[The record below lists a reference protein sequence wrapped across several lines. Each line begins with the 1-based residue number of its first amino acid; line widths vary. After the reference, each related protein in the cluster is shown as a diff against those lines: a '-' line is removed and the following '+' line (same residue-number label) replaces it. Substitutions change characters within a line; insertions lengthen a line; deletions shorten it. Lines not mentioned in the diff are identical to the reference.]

1 MSAVAT
7 LSNPAIGDSATGGTG
22 GGGNNVERRCE
33 NADCNV
39 IKLVSMVPK
48 RKITQFVTEPT
59 VMEKPMLINGFTTVF
74 QVEGSSAKLSD
85 LKNPN
90 PATSVQPKTIF
101 RIVPNTHAH
110 IVNYVVVDA
119 DGDSL
124 RKINEGDPATMRKL
138 LESQKVSAD
147 QMLKKLM
154 AGHGPSVPIICSNA
168 PTPVGVNTI
177 STATSPNVRAL
188 TNTSSATNT
197 PNAAQLNTSN
207 ITARLNSSTPGAI
220 TTANVGNSIS
230 TSATKSPAIQLP
242 LRMHPNLKITAVASR
257 DTIGQLVETNISTS
271 SVAQIP
277 SQQPLQ
283 IAAPVVPTLPLITP
297 VPLANLQSS
306 PVVPP
311 SVAVGVSTPVGGDK
325 NHIDK
330 MQAELAELR
339 RTVAML
345 AEAMPMNS
353 TAQNAVQQTSTP
365 QHQRTAI
372 ASKRQRLN

>member
-1 MSAVAT
+1 MSALAT
-7 LSNPAIGDSATGGTG
+7 LSNPSANDSANAGGGSSNTGGGG

-33 NADCNV
+33 NTDCNV

-74 QVEGSSAKLSD
+74 QVEGNSAKLSD

-90 PATSVQPKTIF
+90 PNTTVQAKTIF

-154 AGHGPSVPIICSNA
+154 AGHGPSIPINCGNA
-168 PTPVGVNTI
+168 PTPIGVNTI
-177 STATSPNVRAL
+177 NPASTVNSRPAVVTTNAVAASGTITPTINTASVNARVNATQASASSG
-188 TNTSSATNT
+188 TSA
-197 PNAAQLNTSN
+197 
-207 ITARLNSSTPGAI
+207 GAI
-220 TTANVGNSIS
+220 
-230 TSATKSPAIQLP
+230 KSSAIQLP
-242 LRMHPNLKITAVASR
+242 MRMHPNLKITAVASR
-257 DTIGQLVETNISTS
+257 ETCGQMVDAN
-271 SVAQIP
+271 VPPVQV
-277 SQQPLQ
+277 QPPPAP
-283 IAAPVVPTLPLITP
+283 AAPTVPLITP
-297 VPLANLQSS
+297 VPLANLQNL
-306 PVVPP
+306 PVTGAP
-311 SVAVGVSTPVGGDK
+311 TGDK
-325 NHIDK
+325 PNIDK

-345 AEAMPMNS
+345 AEAMPMN
-353 TAQNAVQQTSTP
+353 AQAQKALQQTTS
-365 QHQRTAI
+365 QQQNRTVTV
-372 ASKRQRLN
+372 KRQRLN

>member
-1 MSAVAT
+1 MSALAT
-7 LSNPAIGDSATGGTG
+7 LSNPTPIDAPGAGVGSSSTTSGGSS
-22 GGGNNVERRCE
+22 NNVERRCE
-33 NADCNV
+33 SADCSV

-48 RKITQFVTEPT
+48 RKITQFVTEPS

-74 QVEGSSAKLSD
+74 QVEGNSAKLSD

-90 PATSVQPKTIF
+90 PTKGVQPKTIF

-154 AGHGPSVPIICSNA
+154 AGHGPSVPIVCNA
-168 PTPVGVNTI
+168 APMPTGVNTI
-177 STATSPNVRAL
+177 TSTAPLNASATTNTVAVSATTTPTISTANANVRANPATSPAV
-188 TNTSSATNT
+188 
-197 PNAAQLNTSN
+197 
-207 ITARLNSSTPGAI
+207 TPG
-220 TTANVGNSIS
+220 G
-230 TSATKSPAIQLP
+230 SAAKASAIQLP
-242 LRMHPNLKITAVASR
+242 MRMHPNLKITAVASR
-257 DTIGQLVETNISTS
+257 ENFGQLVESNLPTM
-271 SVAQIP
+271 
-277 SQQPLQ
+277 QPLHMP
-283 IAAPVVPTLPLITP
+283 APAVPTVPLITP

-306 PVVPP
+306 PVVAAPAAGAAATT
-311 SVAVGVSTPVGGDK
+311 VDK
-325 NHIDK
+325 PNIDK

-345 AEAMPMNS
+345 AEAMPMNPQ
-353 TAQNAVQQTSTP
+353 AQKALQQTSSQQP
-365 QHQRTAI
+365 PRAMGV
-372 ASKRQRLN
+372 KRQRLN

>member
-1 MSAVAT
+1 MTTLAT
-7 LSNPAIGDSATGGTG
+7 LSNPAGNDSANTVGGSSSTAG
-22 GGGNNVERRCE
+22 AGNNNNVERRCE

-48 RKITQFVTEPT
+48 RKITQFVTEPS

-90 PATSVQPKTIF
+90 PTASPQPKSIF

-154 AGHGPSVPIICSNA
+154 AGHGPSVPIVCSA
-168 PTPVGVNTI
+168 SPASTSVN
-177 STATSPNVRAL
+177 SV
-188 TNTSSATNT
+188 SSATSSNARSVVTANT
-197 PNAAQLNTSN
+197 FSTTATTTTSN
-207 ITARLNSSTPGAI
+207 ATNANIRTNVTPVTGNTAPNGSAKSS
-220 TTANVGNSIS
+220 
-230 TSATKSPAIQLP
+230 AIQLP
-242 LRMHPNLKITAVASR
+242 MRMHPNLKITAVVSR
-257 DTIGQLVETNISTS
+257 DTIGQLVEPNTGTQQSIQVAS
-271 SVAQIP
+271 SA
-277 SQQPLQ
+277 
-283 IAAPVVPTLPLITP
+283 VPPTVPLITP
-297 VPLANLQSS
+297 IPLANLQSS
-306 PVVPP
+306 PAP
-311 SVAVGVSTPVGGDK
+311 SISTQPADK
-325 NHIDK
+325 SNIDK

-345 AEAMPMNS
+345 AEAMPMNPQ
-353 TAQNAVQQTSTP
+353 AQKALQQTT
-365 QHQRTAI
+365 QQRGVAV
-372 ASKRQRLN
+372 KRQRIN

>member
-1 MSAVAT
+1 MTTLAA
-7 LSNPAIGDSATGGTG
+7 LSNPVTNDSAGNVGCSSSTANGGNNNS
-22 GGGNNVERRCE
+22 NNVERRCE

-48 RKITQFVTEPT
+48 RKITQFVTEPS

-74 QVEGSSAKLSD
+74 QVEGNSAKLSD

-90 PATSVQPKTIF
+90 PSTTPQPKSIF

-154 AGHGPSVPIICSNA
+154 AGHGPSVPIVCSTSPA
-168 PTPVGVNTI
+168 STSVSTVTPVTPLNVRNVMTANNTTTTTTVNT
-177 STATSPNVRAL
+177 ANANLRA
-188 TNTSSATNT
+188 
-197 PNAAQLNTSN
+197 N
-207 ITARLNSSTPGAI
+207 ITTVAGNSTPNSSTK
-220 TTANVGNSIS
+220 S
-230 TSATKSPAIQLP
+230 SASIQLP
-242 LRMHPNLKITAVASR
+242 IRMHPNLKITAVASR
-257 DTIGQLVETNISTS
+257 ETIGQLVEPNIGTQPSAQ
-271 SVAQIP
+271 VAP
-277 SQQPLQ
+277 PPP
-283 IAAPVVPTLPLITP
+283 APTVPIITP
-297 VPLANLQSS
+297 IPLANLQSS
-306 PVVPP
+306 PANVISSQP
-311 SVAVGVSTPVGGDK
+311 TDK
-325 NHIDK
+325 TNIDK

-345 AEAMPMNS
+345 AEAMPMNPQ
-353 TAQNAVQQTSTP
+353 AQKALQQTTTTQQP
-365 QHQRTAI
+365 IRGVTV
-372 ASKRQRLN
+372 KRQRIN

>member
-1 MSAVAT
+1 MTTLAT
-7 LSNPAIGDSATGGTG
+7 LSNPVANESANTVGGSSSTAG
-22 GGGNNVERRCE
+22 PGNNNNVERRCE

-48 RKITQFVTEPT
+48 RKITQFVTEPS

-90 PATSVQPKTIF
+90 PNATPQPKSIF

-154 AGHGPSVPIICSNA
+154 AGHGPSVPIVCSAA
-168 PTPVGVNTI
+168 PAPSSANT
-177 STATSPNVRAL
+177 V
-188 TNTSSATNT
+188 SSATSLNGRNVATANT
-197 PNAAQLNTSN
+197 FSTTATTTTTNATIRTNVTSITGNTQP
-207 ITARLNSSTPGAI
+207 NSSA
-220 TTANVGNSIS
+220 
-230 TSATKSPAIQLP
+230 KSSAIQLP
-242 LRMHPNLKITAVASR
+242 LRMHPNLKITAVVSR
-257 DTIGQLVETNISTS
+257 DTIGQLVEPNTGT
-271 SVAQIP
+271 
-277 SQQPLQ
+277 QQPTQ
-283 IAAPVVPTLPLITP
+283 VVPPAAPTVPLITP

-306 PVVPP
+306 AVPSISTQPV
-311 SVAVGVSTPVGGDK
+311 DK
-325 NHIDK
+325 
-330 MQAELAELR
+330 
-339 RTVAML
+339 
-345 AEAMPMNS
+345 
-353 TAQNAVQQTSTP
+353 
-365 QHQRTAI
+365 
-372 ASKRQRLN
+372 

>member
-1 MSAVAT
+1 MSALAT
-7 LSNPAIGDSATGGTG
+7 ISNPAANDASNATGGGSSSATGGG
-22 GGGNNVERRCE
+22 NVERRCE
-33 NADCNV
+33 SADCNV

-74 QVEGSSAKLSD
+74 QVEGNSAKLSD

-90 PATSVQPKTIF
+90 PNTTVQPKTIF

-154 AGHGPSVPIICSNA
+154 AGHGPSVPIVCSSA
-168 PTPVGVNTI
+168 PTPNGVNTI
-177 STATSPNVRAL
+177 TTSTPLNVRNVAAT
-188 TNTSSATNT
+188 TNTTVTTAPTAVN
-197 PNAAQLNTSN
+197 NTSN
-207 ITARLNSSTPGAI
+207 TLINATATP
-220 TTANVGNSIS
+220 TVGNAAASAAS
-230 TSATKSPAIQLP
+230 KSATIQLP
-242 LRMHPNLKITAVASR
+242 MRMHPNLKITAVASR
-257 DTIGQLVETNISTS
+257 ETIGQLVEPSIN
-271 SVAQIP
+271 SVPQP
-277 SQQPLQ
+277 SQTP
-283 IAAPVVPTLPLITP
+283 ATATPNVPLITP
-297 VPLANLQSS
+297 VPLASLQST
-306 PVVPP
+306 PTP
-311 SVAVGVSTPVGGDK
+311 SSAATVSIQPGDK
-325 NHIDK
+325 ANIDK

-345 AEAMPMNS
+345 AEAMPMN
-353 TAQNAVQQTSTP
+353 AQAQKALQQTTVPPPSV
-365 QHQRTAI
+365 RTV
-372 ASKRQRLN
+372 SVKRQRLN